1 MYESRIGWYSAID
14 STYLKELNVIESVR
28 DMQMKEREKFGSRLG
43 FILVSAGCAIGLGN
57 VWKFPYITGQYG
69 GAAFILIYLV
79 FLAAFGLPI
88 LICEFAIGRGS
99 GKSMAKAFEQLEP
112 EGTKWHQL
120 KWMSIAGC
128 YLLMMFYTMVAGWT
142 LYYTWKMA
150 SGQMVGLDSEGIK
163 ATFQGMQSS
172 MPTMTGWMIA
182 AVLISFAVCALGL
195 QNGVEKITKVMMV
208 ALIIIMV
215 ILAIHS
221 LILPGASEGVKFYLI
236 PDFDRVREHGLGTV
250 VYAAMSQAFFTLS
263 LGIGSME
270 IFGSYQSKER
280 SLLGEATGIVV
291 LDTFV
296 ALTAGFIIIPA
307 CFAYGV
313 NPDAGPSL
321 LFITLPNVFNNM
333 AGGQIWGAA
342 FFLFMAFAA
351 LSTVIAV
358 FENLVAF
365 FMDTMGMERK
375 KAVAINIVLVILLS
389 MPAVLGFNV
398 LSGFQP
404 MGAGSNIMDLED
416 FLVSYNLLPLG
427 SMVFVMFCVKKNG
440 WGWNSFIKEVNT
452 GEGKLFPG
460 AKWLRFYMTYVLPLI
475 IVVVYL
481 KGYYDIFKKNGTA
494 ALIGWMAFAVLLLG
508 VIMAVTLRKPKTETK
523 TK

>member
-1 MYESRIGWYSAID
+1 
-14 STYLKELNVIESVR
+14 
-28 DMQMKEREKFGSRLG
+28 MKEREKFGSRLG

-88 LICEFAIGRGS
+88 LLCEFAVGRGS
-99 GKSMAKAFEQLEP
+99 GKGMGKAFEQLEP
-112 EGTKWHQL
+112 AGSKWHYL
-120 KWMSIAGC
+120 KWISIAGC
-128 YLLMMFYTMVAGWT
+128 YLLMMFYTMVAGWM

-150 SGQMVGLDSEGIK
+150 SGQLTGLDSEGVQ
-163 ATFQGMQSS
+163 AAFNGMLGSV
-172 MPTMTGWMIA
+172 PTMMGWMIV
-182 AVLISFAVCALGL
+182 AVLLSFAVCALGL
-195 QNGVEKITKVMMV
+195 QNGVEKITKVMMS
-208 ALIIIMV
+208 ALIVIMV
-215 ILAIHS
+215 ILAVHS

-236 PDFDRVREHGLGTV
+236 PDFGQVQKHGLGTV

-280 SLLGEATGIVV
+280 SLLGEATGIVL

-333 AGGQIWGAA
+333 SGGRIWGTC
-342 FFLFMAFAA
+342 FFLFMSFAA

-358 FENLVAF
+358 FENIVSF
-365 FMDTMGMERK
+365 VMDMKGMERK
-375 KAVAINIVLVILLS
+375 KAVGLNIVLLILLS
-389 MPAVLGFNV
+389 IPAVLGFNV
-398 LSGFQP
+398 LSDLQP
-404 MGAGSNIMDLED
+404 MGAGSTIMDLED

-440 WGWNSFIKEVNT
+440 WGWTNFIEEVNT
-452 GEGKLFPG
+452 GKGKRFSGTKL
-460 AKWLRFYMTYVLPLI
+460 LQFYMTYVLPLI
-475 IVVVYL
+475 IVIVYL
-481 KGYYDIFKKNGTA
+481 KGYYDTFKQHGTIE
-494 ALIGWMAFAVLLLG
+494 LIGWMVFAVLLLTA
-508 VIMAVTLRKPKTETK
+508 IMAITLQKPKRK
-523 TK
+523 